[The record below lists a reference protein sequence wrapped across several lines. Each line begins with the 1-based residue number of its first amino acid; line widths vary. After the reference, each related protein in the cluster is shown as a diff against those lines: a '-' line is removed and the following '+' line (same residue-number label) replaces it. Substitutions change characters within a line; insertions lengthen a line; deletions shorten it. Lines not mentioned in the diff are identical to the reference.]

1 MPSCSGKLYING
13 ELRDAAS
20 GATRSVICPAT
31 EKSVA
36 EIAWAGVDDAQAA
49 LQASA
54 DAFTTWS
61 RTPVA
66 ERAKLMR
73 ELARAVESELDL
85 LRECIMLEMG
95 KPWAATEYDAE
106 MLVLCLDFFAEAALQ
121 QRDDVVPDRENAY
134 QHCLIRHPVGPVVA
148 VLAWNFPILNVG
160 YKVGP
165 AIAAGCTITLKPSS
179 YSPLSAIAFGEIC
192 AKAGFPAGVI
202 NVVSGSGGEV
212 GEALVSSDIPRF
224 VTLIGS
230 SETGKRLVELSS
242 GTVKKFSLELGGN
255 APVIVYGDADVKK
268 AAQEISEL
276 KFANT
281 GQICVSPNRLFVHG
295 SVLEE
300 FVETAAAVAKGIR
313 LGSGPGVDADMGP
326 MISAEARERVDG
338 LVKDAVGDGAKLI
351 TGGRVPDGFDKGYWY
366 EPTILAGVAPDMRV
380 AREEIFG
387 PVMPIIAF
395 SDDDDVVAMANDTE
409 YGLAA
414 YVYTNDLA
422 RGLRVPEQLQFGSV
436 SVNGPKYEVYL
447 PHGGTKESGIGK
459 DCSYLSLDEYSWVQ
473 RISIALP

>member
-1 MPSCSGKLYING
+1 
-13 ELRDAAS
+13 
-20 GATRSVICPAT
+20 
-31 EKSVA
+31 
-36 EIAWAGVDDAQAA
+36 
-49 LQASA
+49 
-54 DAFTTWS
+54 
-61 RTPVA
+61 VA

-73 ELARAVESELDL
+73 GLAKAVAAELDL

-106 MLVLCLDFFAEAALQ
+106 MLVLCLEFFAEAALQ
-121 QRDDVVPDRENAY
+121 QRDEVVPDRENAY
-134 QHCLIRHPVGPVVA
+134 QHCLLRHPVGPVVA
-148 VLAWNFPILNVG
+148 MLAWNFPILNVG

-165 AIAAGCTITLKPSS
+165 AVASGCTITLKPSS
-179 YSPLSAIAFGEIC
+179 HSPLSALAFGEIC
-192 AKAGFPAGVI
+192 ARAGFPPGVI
-202 NVVSGSGGEV
+202 NVVSGSGSEV

-230 SETGKRLVELSS
+230 SETGKRLIELSS

-255 APVIVYGDADVKK
+255 APVLVYADADVKK
-268 AAQEISEL
+268 AAQEIADL
-276 KFANT
+276 KFANA
-281 GQICVSPNRLFVHG
+281 GQICVSPNRIFAHE
-295 SVLEE
+295 SVIDE
-300 FVETAAAVAKGIR
+300 FVGAAAGVARGIR
-313 LGSGPGVDADMGP
+313 LGSGLGVEADMGP
-326 MISAEARERVDG
+326 MISAEARQRVAG
-338 LVKDAVGDGAKLI
+338 LVKDAIASGAELV
-351 TGGRVPDGFDKGYWY
+351 TGGRIPDGFGKGYWY
-366 EPTILAGVAPDMRV
+366 EPTILTGVTPDMRV

-387 PVMPIIAF
+387 PVMPVIAF

-459 DCSYLSLDEYSWVQ
+459 DCSHLSLDEYSWVQ
-473 RISIALP
+473 RISVRLP